1 MVCDRCSAAV
11 NTLFKDLKIP
21 ISALELGEVETV
33 NVLSP
38 SELSILNLHL
48 QKQGFELLEDAV
60 KTQIE
65 QIKKVIILKINKLD
79 IDEDFIL
86 SRFISNEFSKDYSLL
101 SKTFSLNENVT
112 LEQYFILQK
121 IEKAKELL
129 LYNEFTLTEISQ
141 KMGYKSVQ
149 HLSAQF
155 KNTTGFSPT
164 SFKKLNLKIGFLWIK
179 FNIPATE
186 IHWFILNFITNFPI
200 FITALKEKA
209 GNLYLKY

>member
-1 MVCDRCSAAV
+1 MKINIKNMVCDRCISAV

-21 ISALELGEVETV
+21 ISALELGEAETV
-33 NVLSP
+33 NLLSQ
-38 SELSILNLHL
+38 SELTILNDQLK
-48 QKQGFELLEDAV
+48 KQGFELLEDAV

-65 QIKKVIILKINKLD
+65 QIKKIIIIEINKLD

-86 SRFISNEFSKDYSLL
+86 SKFISTHFGKDYSLL
-101 SKTFSLNENVT
+101 SKTFSMNENVT

-141 KMGYKSVQ
+141 KLGYKSVQ

-155 KNTTGFSPT
+155 KSCTGFNPT
-164 SFKKLNLKIGFLWIK
+164 SFKKLKSKNRI
-179 FNIPATE
+179 
-186 IHWFILNFITNFPI
+186 
-200 FITALKEKA
+200 ALDQI
-209 GNLYLKY
+209 